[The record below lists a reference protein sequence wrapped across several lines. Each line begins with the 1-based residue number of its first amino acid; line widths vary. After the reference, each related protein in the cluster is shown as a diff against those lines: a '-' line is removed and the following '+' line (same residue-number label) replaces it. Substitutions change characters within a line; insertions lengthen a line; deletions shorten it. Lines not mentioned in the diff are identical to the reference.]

1 MGARAAAGAPDR
13 GFILAL
19 DEILKVRGRSDVA
32 KGRRAPRAARH
43 PPSDAVLLVRE
54 LFAIEREHGGGP
66 YTVMQANTRIDD
78 DAPFAE
84 THGAGLRLI
93 FDLSGVDG
101 TQAIIHTGQSGHPL
115 SPHYS
120 DLADPWAAGAYL
132 TVPMSPEAVAA
143 AAPRALRLIPIQV
156 RNHSL

>member
-1 MGARAAAGAPDR
+1 M
-13 GFILAL
+13 
-19 DEILKVRGRSDVA
+19 
-32 KGRRAPRAARH
+32 
-43 PPSDAVLLVRE
+43 PSDAVPLVRE
-54 LFAIEREHGGGP
+54 VFAIEREHGGGP

-78 DAPFAE
+78 ADAPFAE

-143 AAPRALRLIPIQV
+143 AAPRVLRLTPRREADAV
-156 RNHSL
+156 RP